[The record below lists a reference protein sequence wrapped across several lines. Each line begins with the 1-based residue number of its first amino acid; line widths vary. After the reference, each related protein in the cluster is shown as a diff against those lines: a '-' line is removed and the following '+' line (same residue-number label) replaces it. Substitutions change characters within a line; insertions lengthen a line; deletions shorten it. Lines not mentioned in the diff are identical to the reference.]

1 MSATAAVWV
10 ALAATLVLLSV
21 RRPVYAVSFYMMT
34 FFAAP
39 HLWWWGDDLPGLR
52 YAGIAGLVLLVTV
65 ILHRS
70 QSTDDNRHR
79 FTTVHKLGMALALN
93 ATFVHFAIAS
103 TPDVSV
109 DNYVELLKLVLL
121 VFVMWGAIQNRR
133 DLRVV
138 MMSIALGAAYIG
150 YEVTYN
156 ERGYFDGGRLEGV
169 GAPGAESSNSL
180 ANVMLLSLP
189 LIGSLFIEGNRYH
202 KLTAIAAGPL
212 ALNVILLCNSRGGFL
227 GLAGAAASFLLV
239 ARGPTRKRA
248 IQSLALGGITLFLL
262 LGDPQIL
269 ERFATTFSGD
279 EARDRSAASRL
290 EFWQAGFLMLQ
301 DYPLGDGGGSFKY
314 VHGGKYLSQVVGGEA
329 ADRSLHN
336 GYLTEATEWGIQGL
350 FLRLLFLGAALR
362 MAFRTNRLCRQ
373 EGRVNDALMGVC
385 IIVAAAGYLIHCFFG
400 SFISNEWGY
409 WIVVLLVRYG
419 ELYEVPEAAQVTVHV
434 EQPREL
440 TGTSPAWAPSG
451 ASAVV
456 RS

>member
-10 ALAATLVLLSV
+10 LLAVTLVLLSL
-21 RRPVYAVSFYMMT
+21 RRPVYAVSFYMLT
-34 FFAAP
+34 FWAAP

-52 YAGIAGLVLLVTV
+52 YAGIAGLVLLATV
-65 ILHRS
+65 LIHTGQTTEDRG
-70 QSTDDNRHR
+70 HR
-79 FTTVHKLGMALALN
+79 FSAVHKLGIAIALN
-93 ATFVHFAIAS
+93 ATFVNFALSS
-103 TPDVSV
+103 TPDISF
-109 DNYVELLKLVLL
+109 DDYIELLKLMLL
-121 VFVMWGAIQNRR
+121 LFIMWGAIQDRR

-138 MMSIALGAAYIG
+138 IMSIALGAAYIG

-189 LIGSLFIEGNRYH
+189 LIGSLFIEGNRYN

-269 ERFATTFSGD
+269 DRFATTFAGD
-279 EARDRSAASRL
+279 EQRDRSAASRL
-290 EFWQAGFLMLQ
+290 EFWKAGLLMLQ

-314 VHGGKYLSQVVGGEA
+314 VHGGKYLAQVVGGEA
-329 ADRSLHN
+329 EDRSLHN

-350 FLRLLFLGAALR
+350 LLRLFFLGAALR
-362 MAFRTNRLCRQ
+362 IAFRTNRLCRE

-419 ELYEVPEAAQVTVHV
+419 ELYRLPETVAVKSEVSRQSLDAARPT
-434 EQPREL
+434 EW
-440 TGTSPAWAPSG
+440 SPANSAPA
-451 ASAVV
+451 AS
-456 RS
+456 